1 MSYDLKYHSFLTA
14 IERGD
19 YNEVVR
25 MISSGAFRVNE
36 EILYFFEDRG
46 RYIVTPLHWAVRHN
60 HPRLCQ
66 YLLNHGAEPYRH
78 QVQEYFPLHEA
89 CDKGF
94 DEVVQKFIDAKC
106 DLNYPT
112 SERDTPLHVACM
124 RGNIACVH
132 ALLAA
137 GVDVNAKNVAGHT
150 PLETALYH
158 GHRDL
163 EALFEAHNRSKFALN
178 SNANIRLLYN
188 IRTRAETENRSSV
201 FIYLFIYLFFPGWG
215 CVCGVCRLY
224 TIWRLLSLFYCF
236 CPLIFYQYALITLHT
251 TMTLWGSKTNNVTNQ
266 PQRDLLLFQF
276 DE

>member
-66 YLLNHGAEPYRH
+66 YLLNHGAEAYRH

-94 DEVVQKFIDAKC
+94 CEVVQKFIDAKC

-132 ALLAA
+132 ALLIA
-137 GVDVNAKNVAGHT
+137 GADVNAKNVAGHT

-163 EALFEAHNRSKFALN
+163 EALFDVHNRSEFA
-178 SNANIRLLYN
+178 I
-188 IRTRAETENRSSV
+188 
-201 FIYLFIYLFFPGWG
+201 
-215 CVCGVCRLY
+215 
-224 TIWRLLSLFYCF
+224 
-236 CPLIFYQYALITLHT
+236 
-251 TMTLWGSKTNNVTNQ
+251 
-266 PQRDLLLFQF
+266 
-276 DE
+276 